1 MKVIMT
7 KRIVAGGEGLQ
18 DPGWT
23 RLLTVVASS
32 AQRSSRVIVIIII
45 IITIIMLTKM
55 MMILIASS
63 YCIKCDNCENNICN
77 CESVFGLLNER
88 LQVERCLQRPRENIL
103 YLLWRAN
110 PVWQARTF
118 FAISYF
124 NQLMKFLQQKVLYFN
139 GGVRGGALL
148 GPVGGY

>member
-1 MKVIMT
+1 MMKVIMT

-77 CESVFGLLNER
+77 YESVFGLLNDYMWSDVCKDRER
-88 LQVERCLQRPRENIL
+88 
-103 YLLWRAN
+103 
-110 PVWQARTF
+110 
-118 FAISYF
+118 ISYIISEGKILF
-124 NQLMKFLQQKVLYFN
+124 GKQGHSLPFHISINS
-139 GGVRGGALL
+139 
-148 GPVGGY
+148 

>member
-1 MKVIMT
+1 MT

-103 YLLWRAN
+103 YHL
-110 PVWQARTF
+110 
-118 FAISYF
+118 
-124 NQLMKFLQQKVLYFN
+124 
-139 GGVRGGALL
+139 
-148 GPVGGY
+148 

>member
-1 MKVIMT
+1 MMKVIMT

-55 MMILIASS
+55 MMMILIASS
-63 YCIKCDNCENNICN
+63 YCIKCDNCEKNICN
-77 CESVFGLLNER
+77 YESGFGLLNER

-103 YLLWRAN
+103 YHL
-110 PVWQARTF
+110 
-118 FAISYF
+118 
-124 NQLMKFLQQKVLYFN
+124 
-139 GGVRGGALL
+139 
-148 GPVGGY
+148 